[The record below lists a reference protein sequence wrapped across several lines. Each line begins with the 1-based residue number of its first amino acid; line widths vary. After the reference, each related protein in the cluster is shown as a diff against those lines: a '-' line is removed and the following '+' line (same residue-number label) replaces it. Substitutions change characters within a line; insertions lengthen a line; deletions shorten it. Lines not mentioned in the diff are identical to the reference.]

1 MKFLLS
7 KRATQGCPCGYY
19 NHPEKEC
26 VCAPGVVQKYLNK
39 ISGPLLDRIDIHL
52 EVTPV
57 PFSELTSNRI
67 SEKSETIRDRVI
79 KARQVQAE
87 RFKESKGVYSNSQMS
102 SKMLKSVCVISDEG
116 QQLLKTAME
125 RLGLSARAYDRI
137 LKVSR
142 TIADLD
148 NSAGIRTEHLA
159 EAIQYRSLDREGWA
173 G

>member
-1 MKFLLS
+1 
-7 KRATQGCPCGYY
+7 
-19 NHPEKEC
+19 
-26 VCAPGVVQKYLNK
+26 VQKYLNK

-57 PFSELTSNRI
+57 AFNELTSERM
-67 SEKSETIRDRVI
+67 SEKSEMVRERVV
-79 KARQVQAE
+79 KARQIQAD
-87 RFKESKGVYSNSQMS
+87 RFKENKGVYSNSQMS
-102 SKMLKSVCVISDEG
+102 SKTLRIVCKITDEG

-148 NSAGIRTEHLA
+148 DRTDIKTEHLA